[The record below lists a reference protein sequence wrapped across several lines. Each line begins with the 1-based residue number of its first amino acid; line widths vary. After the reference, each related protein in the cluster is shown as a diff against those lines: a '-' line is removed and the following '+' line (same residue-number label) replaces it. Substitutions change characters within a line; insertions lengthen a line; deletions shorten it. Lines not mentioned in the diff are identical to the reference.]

1 MQPPNDPLDSL
12 LERWRQATPNPPD
25 RLEQE
30 VWRRVAADEF
40 RPEARPGLLA
50 YVEAMFSRAAFTATF
65 VAACTLL
72 GLFLAERRVSHQQAE
87 RTVRVVQ
94 SYLRLV
100 DPMLDAQGDDSDAL
114 PKLEP

>member
-30 VWRRVAADEF
+30 VWRRVAADEI
-40 RPEARPGLLA
+40 RPDPKPGIFARIEAVFA
-50 YVEAMFSRAAFTATF
+50 RAAFTATF
-65 VAACTLL
+65 VTACMLL
-72 GLFLAERRVSHQQAE
+72 GLFLAERRVSHQQAQ
-87 RTVRVVQ
+87 RTVQVVQ

-100 DPMLDAQGDDSDAL
+100 DPMLDAQAEGDAL
-114 PKLEP
+114 PDLEP